1 MSKMNMDGNGGKV
14 AFQKMAMFQV
24 IADKCWFWNDGK
36 VLKIAMRGIHACFLN
51 KDSGKLFFKMIYLI
65 I

>member
-36 VLKIAMRGIHACFLN
+36 VLKIAMRGIHATAYMLVF
-51 KDSGKLFFKMIYLI
+51 
-65 I
+65 